1 MSGLI
6 STAGYGFAE
15 KVYATIQ
22 SHCFWSLSYH
32 LDWHINHVLG
42 LIMWPFAAA
51 CGLGFEAKK
60 ALEGYRLWPIYGRSW
75 VGVVISTALGLTD
88 NSGWRHQRL
97 RPSLV
102 VNLERLRGPMRF
114 GG

>member
-6 STAGYGFAE
+6 STAGYGSAE

-60 ALEGYRLWPIYGRSW
+60 ALEGYRLLAYLR
-75 VGVVISTALGLTD
+75 ALMGGGCDFNSAGLD
-88 NSGWRHQRL
+88 R
-97 RPSLV
+97 
-102 VNLERLRGPMRF
+102 
-114 GG
+114 

>member
-60 ALEGYRLWPIYGRSW
+60 ALEGYRLLAYLR
-75 VGVVISTALGLTD
+75 ALMGGGCDFNSAGLD
-88 NSGWRHQRL
+88 R
-97 RPSLV
+97 
-102 VNLERLRGPMRF
+102 
-114 GG
+114 